1 MRLHNILTLLIST
14 VWLVNGLFCK
24 ILNLV
29 PRHREIVA
37 RILGEEH
44 SLVLTKTIGTLEIL
58 MAFWVFSRI
67 KVRICTL
74 FQVVLVATMNV
85 IEFILTPDLLLF
97 GRLNIFIATIFIA
110 GLVLNDQLY
119 HRSLSSP
126 IFKH

>member
-1 MRLHNILTLLIST
+1 MRLHNILTFLIST

-37 RILGEEH
+37 RILVEEH

-58 MAFWVFSRI
+58 IAFCVFSRI

-97 GRLNIFIATIFIA
+97 GRLNIFVATIFIA
-110 GLVLNDQLY
+110 VLVLNDQLY